1 MRRLRAGLPI
11 LALGA
16 VLFFG
21 LAVGDRD
28 LWNPNE
34 PLYGQAVV
42 EMEAAGEWLIPTV
55 NGEPF
60 AEKPILYFWIALT
73 SAKLFGG
80 VDEWTLRLPS
90 VLSGVAAVTLVY
102 LLVLP
107 YAGRRR
113 GMTAAL
119 LLATT
124 VNVFWSA
131 RQVQMDLMLA
141 ACVVGF
147 LAAATRVLDHDRSP
161 IGSWSLAGLAAGLG
175 LLAKGPV
182 ALICAGLPLAAYVG
196 WTRRWSALFTPAA
209 FGGAAVAAIVAA
221 PWYLMLLL
229 RGETAFL
236 NELLVRQNFVRFVDP
251 WDHAAPWWYYLKYFW
266 IDMAPWA
273 FFVPLAAGYGKTDE
287 RERRLHLLCWIW
299 LLVIVAFFS
308 LSASKRSPYILPV
321 APPVAILVSGPALR
335 WWDRKL
341 GAGPRALALAL
352 VATVASGLLLGAYLA
367 RFDLRLQEIGTTI
380 GRSLDQLALL
390 LLVGGLLLFASL
402 IPSWRQ
408 RFAAPCA
415 LLGVLAATYLI
426 SAMAFLP
433 VADRFKSHRPF
444 CELVRER
451 VAEDRPLRGFH
462 EWKWRASYSYY
473 TGRAVPNLADDT
485 ELQAYWGRDDEVFLI
500 VERGR
505 LEALR
510 GVLGPV
516 HPIESRAVGSNEVH
530 LFSNR
535 QDLPGAQ
542 PAPVE

>member
-1 MRRLRAGLPI
+1 MRRLRADLPI

-16 VLFFG
+16 ALFFG

-42 EMEAAGEWLIPTV
+42 EMEAGGDWLIPTV

-60 AEKPILYFWIALT
+60 AEKPILYFWIALG
-73 SAKLFGG
+73 SAKLLGG

-90 VLSGVAAVTLVY
+90 VLSGVAVVTLVY

-107 YAGRRR
+107 YSGRRR
-113 GMTAAL
+113 AL
-119 LLATT
+119 ISAMLLATI

-131 RQVQMDLMLA
+131 RQIQMDLMLA
-141 ACVVGF
+141 ACVVGV
-147 LAAATRVLDHDRSP
+147 LAAATRALDHDRSP
-161 IGSWSLAGLAAGLG
+161 TWSWSLAGLAAGLG

-182 ALICAGLPLAAYVG
+182 ALVCAGLPLAVYVG
-196 WTRRWSALFTPAA
+196 WTRRWPALFTPAA
-209 FGGAAVAAIVAA
+209 LGGAAVAVVVAA

-229 RGETAFL
+229 RGETEFL
-236 NELLVRQNFVRFVDP
+236 NELLVRQNLVRFVDP
-251 WDHAAPWWYYLKYFW
+251 WDHAAPWWYYFKYFW

-273 FFVPLAAGYGKTDE
+273 FFVPLAAGYKAIDE

-321 APPVAILVSGPALR
+321 APAVAILVSGPARR
-335 WWDRKL
+335 WWDRQL
-341 GAGPRALALAL
+341 GPGRRAVASAL
-352 VATVASGLLLGAYLA
+352 VAMVASGLLLGAYLA
-367 RFDLRLQEIGTTI
+367 RFDLRLQQVGTAI

-390 LLVGGLLLFASL
+390 LLFGGLILFASL

-408 RFAAPCA
+408 RYAAPCA
-415 LLGVLAATYLI
+415 LLGVLTATYLI

-444 CELVRER
+444 CESVRGR
-451 VAEDRPLRGFH
+451 VPEDRPLRGFH

-485 ELQAYWGRDDEVFLI
+485 ELRSYWGRDDEVFVI

-510 GVLGPV
+510 RVVGQVD
-516 HPIESRAVGSNEVH
+516 PIESRAVGSNEVH

-535 QDLPGAQ
+535 RDVPDAQ
-542 PAPVE
+542 PIPPE